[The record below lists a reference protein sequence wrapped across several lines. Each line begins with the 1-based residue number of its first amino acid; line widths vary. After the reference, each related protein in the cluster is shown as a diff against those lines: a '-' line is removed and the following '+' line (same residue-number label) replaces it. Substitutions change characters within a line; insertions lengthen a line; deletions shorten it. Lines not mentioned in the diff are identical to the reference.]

1 MTKIWFFWRNVCNE
15 NNPHI
20 CPRVGIGSLTNFPS
34 IVYNWIGVQSPVS
47 VSYIIKLFPSL
58 GKRVVFDNKLDKGI
72 GTVVFAAAVNYF
84 LDVSTALFCYVWIVP
99 EPSSLVGGNNRF
111 LELVWV
117 AACNENRAN
126 EWSTNR
132 EEVSKIFEMVLKI
145 SSKVTRMTKQRYKY
159 DYYAMII
166 KSFSRKRP

>member
-20 CPRVGIGSLTNFPS
+20 CPRVGIGSLTNLFPS
-34 IVYNWIGVQSPVS
+34 IVYNWIG
-47 VSYIIKLFPSL
+47 
-58 GKRVVFDNKLDKGI
+58 
-72 GTVVFAAAVNYF
+72 TVIFATAVNYF